1 MLAVDKTNAEA
12 RKELLKVRDKIQAAK
27 AEDKK
32 VRLACM
38 HACSKPRNMRACTSG
53 VRAG

>member
-12 RKELLKVRDKIQAAK
+12 RKELLKVREKIQAAK

-38 HACSKPRNMRACTSG
+38 HVQMNASAAVWG
-53 VRAG
+53 LLL